1 MHIIT
6 RACLSLQ
13 GVAMLSAKLE
23 KAAKV
28 WPVISDIVSVPRTE
42 DEYERAVALL
52 DELIDE
58 VGEDEK
64 HPLAS
69 LMDTLGTL
77 IEAYEDRHLPEPV
90 GDPISTL
97 SFFMEEHG
105 VSQNELPEI
114 GNQTEVAEILSRK
127 RELNIHQ
134 VRSLSKRFNVSP
146 EVFL

>member
-1 MHIIT
+1 
-6 RACLSLQ
+6 
-13 GVAMLSAKLE
+13 MLSTELE
-23 KAAKV
+23 NAVKV
-28 WPVISDIVSVPRTE
+28 WPLISDIVSVPRTK

-58 VGEDEK
+58 VSEDEK

-97 SFFMEEHG
+97 AFFMEEHG
-105 VSQNELPEI
+105 VSQADLPEI
-114 GNQTEVAEILSRK
+114 GSQTEVSEILSRK

-134 VRSLSKRFNVSP
+134 IRSLSKRFHVSP

>member
-1 MHIIT
+1 
-6 RACLSLQ
+6 
-13 GVAMLSAKLE
+13 MLSAELE
-23 KAAKV
+23 KAVKV
-28 WPVISDIVSVPRTE
+28 WPVISNIVSVPRTE
-42 DEYERAVALL
+42 EEYDRMVALL

-77 IEAYEDRHLPEPV
+77 IEAYEDKHFPEPV
-90 GDPISTL
+90 GDPISSL
-97 SFFMEEHG
+97 AFFMEEHG
-105 VSQNELPEI
+105 VSQEDLPEI

-134 VRSLSKRFNVSP
+134 IRSLSKRFNVSP
-146 EVFL
+146 EIFL

>member
-1 MHIIT
+1 
-6 RACLSLQ
+6 
-13 GVAMLSAKLE
+13 MLSTELE
-23 KAAKV
+23 KAVKV
-28 WPVISDIVSVPRTE
+28 WPLISGIVSVPRTK
-42 DEYERAVALL
+42 DEYERAIALL

-77 IEAYEDRHLPEPV
+77 IEAYEDKHLPAPV

-97 SFFMEEHG
+97 AFFMEEHEVG
-105 VSQNELPEI
+105 HDDLPEV
-114 GNQTEVAEILSRK
+114 GSETDVLEILNGK

-134 VRSLSKRFNVSP
+134 IRSLSKRFHVSP

>member
-1 MHIIT
+1 
-6 RACLSLQ
+6 
-13 GVAMLSAKLE
+13 MLSTELE
-23 KAAKV
+23 NAVKV
-28 WPVISDIVSVPRTE
+28 WPLISDIVSVPRTK

-64 HPLAS
+64 HPLAT

-97 SFFMEEHG
+97 AFFMEEHG
-105 VSQNELPEI
+105 VRQDDLPEI
-114 GNQTEVAEILSRK
+114 GSQTEVSEILSRK

-134 VRSLSKRFNVSP
+134 IRSLSKRFHVSP

>member
-1 MHIIT
+1 
-6 RACLSLQ
+6 
-13 GVAMLSAKLE
+13 MLSAELE
-23 KAAKV
+23 KAVTV
-28 WPVISDIVSVPRTE
+28 WPVISSIVSVPRTE
-42 DEYERAVALL
+42 EEYDRMVALL

-77 IEAYEDRHLPEPV
+77 IEAYEDKHFPEPV
-90 GDPISTL
+90 GDPISSL
-97 SFFMEEHG
+97 AFFMEEHG
-105 VSQNELPEI
+105 VSQEDLPEI

-134 VRSLSKRFNVSP
+134 IRSLSKRFNVSP
-146 EVFL
+146 EIFL

>member
-1 MHIIT
+1 
-6 RACLSLQ
+6 
-13 GVAMLSAKLE
+13 MLSAELE
-23 KAAKV
+23 KAVKV
-28 WPVISDIVSVPRTE
+28 WPLISTIVSVPRTE
-42 DEYERAVALL
+42 DEYERAIALL

-77 IEAYEDRHLPEPV
+77 IEAYEDKQFPEPA
-90 GDPISTL
+90 GDPVSTL
-97 SFFMEEHG
+97 AFFMEEHG
-105 VSQNELPEI
+105 VSEDDLPEL
-114 GNQTEVAEILSRK
+114 GNQAEVSEILSRK

-134 VRSLSKRFNVSP
+134 IRSLSKRFHVSP

>member
-1 MHIIT
+1 ME
-6 RACLSLQ
+6 
-13 GVAMLSAKLE
+13 GVIMLSTELE
-23 KAAKV
+23 KAVKV
-28 WPVISDIVSVPRTE
+28 WPLISDIVSVPRTK
-42 DEYERAVALL
+42 DEYERAVGLL

-69 LMDTLGTL
+69 LMDILGTL

-97 SFFMEEHG
+97 AFFMEEHG
-105 VSQNELPEI
+105 VSEDDLPEI
-114 GNQTEVAEILSRK
+114 GSQTEVSEILGRK
-127 RELNIHQ
+127 RALNVHQ
-134 VRSLSKRFNVSP
+134 IRSLSKRFHVSP

>member
-1 MHIIT
+1 
-6 RACLSLQ
+6 
-13 GVAMLSAKLE
+13 MLSVELE
-23 KAAKV
+23 KAVKV
-28 WPVISDIVSVPRTE
+28 WPVISSIVSVPRTE
-42 DEYERAVALL
+42 EEYNRAVALL

-97 SFFMEEHG
+97 AFFMEEHG
-105 VSQNELPEI
+105 VSQADLPEI
-114 GNQTEVAEILSRK
+114 GSQTEVSEILSRK

-134 VRSLSKRFNVSP
+134 IRSLSKRFHVSP

>member
-1 MHIIT
+1 
-6 RACLSLQ
+6 
-13 GVAMLSAKLE
+13 MLSTELE
-23 KAAKV
+23 KAVKV
-28 WPVISDIVSVPRTE
+28 WPLISDIVSVPRTK

-64 HPLAS
+64 HPLAT

-97 SFFMEEHG
+97 AFFMEEHG
-105 VSQNELPEI
+105 VRQDDLPEI
-114 GNQTEVAEILSRK
+114 GSQTEVSEILSRK

-134 VRSLSKRFNVSP
+134 IRSLSKRFHVSP

>member
-1 MHIIT
+1 
-6 RACLSLQ
+6 
-13 GVAMLSAKLE
+13 MLSTELE
-23 KAAKV
+23 KAVKV
-28 WPVISDIVSVPRTE
+28 WPLISDIVSIPRTK
-42 DEYERAVALL
+42 DEYDRAVALL

-77 IEAYEDRHLPEPV
+77 IEAYEDGHFPEPV

-97 SFFMEEHG
+97 AFFMEEHG
-105 VSQNELPEI
+105 VSPDDLPEI
-114 GNQTEVAEILSRK
+114 GSQTEVSEILSRK
-127 RELNIHQ
+127 RELDIHQ
-134 VRSLSKRFNVSP
+134 IRSLSKRFHVSP